1 MEELEAHRLEKEV
14 RTLRKQ
20 VERLER
26 SRAIFENMWDRNANL
41 LGKLV
46 EQAER
51 EKNRLARDLE
61 IARDIQRSL
70 LPKTTPAIPG
80 YQIAGWSEAADETG
94 GDYFDW
100 LQLSDGRM
108 VVSIADAS
116 GHGIGSALMVTA
128 CRAYFRAATN
138 IDVAIEQAVARV
150 NDLIALDMPSGRF
163 VTLALCMLDPQKHAL
178 HLFSA
183 GHGPILFYHACGTGV
198 IVSGADGL
206 PLGMFSPMIASEAR
220 ILTFEPGDL
229 LLLVTDGFFEW
240 ENPESEQFGVERL
253 QEFIEAHC
261 HLEPIEFIQALH
273 QEVLVF
279 ARGTVQADD
288 LTAVVI
294 KRLRCVAN

>member
-1 MEELEAHRLEKEV
+1 MEELEAHRRDKEI

-26 SRAIFENMWDRNANL
+26 SRAIFENMCDKNANL
-41 LGKLV
+41 LGRLA

-51 EKNRLARDLE
+51 EKNRLTRDME
-61 IARDIQRSL
+61 IAREIQRSL
-70 LPKTTPAIPG
+70 LPKTTPTIPG
-80 YQIAGWSEAADETG
+80 YQIAGWSEAADQTG

-100 LQLSDGRM
+100 LELSDGRL

-138 IDVAIEQAVARV
+138 IDVAIDQAVARV
-150 NDLIALDMPSGRF
+150 NDLIALDMPAGRF
-163 VTLALCMLDPQKHAL
+163 VTLALCMLDPQKHEL

-183 GHGPILFYHACGTGV
+183 GHGPILFYHACGAGV
-198 IVSGADGL
+198 VVSGADGL
-206 PLGMFSPMIASEAR
+206 PLGMFSPMVASEAR

-229 LLLVTDGFFEW
+229 LLLITDGFFEW
-240 ENPESEQFGVERL
+240 ENPECEQFGIERV
-253 QEFIEAHC
+253 QEFIVGRC
-261 HLEPIEFIQALH
+261 QLEPIEFIKALH
-273 QEVLVF
+273 QEVLAF
-279 ARGTVQADD
+279 ARGTAQADD

-294 KRLRCVAN
+294 KRLHDDAD